1 MQRTGQMGTFSAVF
15 QNHIIMTLQQLE
27 YILAVARHGHFGRA
41 ADACNVTQPT
51 LSAMIGKL
59 EEEIGA
65 KLFDRN
71 HQPICPTPV
80 GEKVVR
86 QAREVLSQ
94 ADNIKDIVLEEKQ
107 SLEGMFR
114 IGILP
119 TIAPYLLP
127 RFFPQLMKRYP
138 KLDIR
143 VREMKTHEIKE
154 ALMQGDI
161 DAGILATIEG
171 LEEYSQ
177 TPLFYEKYVGYVS
190 REDTLFKK
198 EVIRTADVASSSQL
212 WLLDEGH
219 CFRDQMVRFCQM
231 KSSQTSQLAYN
242 LGSMETFMRMVDC
255 GMGITFI
262 PELAAMQL
270 SEPQKELLR
279 PFAIPVPTRQL
290 IMITNRN
297 FIRQNL
303 LEVLVKEIQAAVPKA
318 MWKLGA
324 GQVLV

>member
-1 MQRTGQMGTFSAVF
+1 
-15 QNHIIMTLQQLE
+15 MTLQQLE
-27 YILAVARHGHFGRA
+27 YTLAVARHSHFGRA

-71 HQPICPTPV
+71 RQPICPTPV
-80 GEKVVR
+80 GERVIQR
-86 QAREVLSQ
+86 AREVLNQ
-94 ADNIKDIVLEEKQ
+94 ADSIRDIVKEEQQ
-107 SLEGMFR
+107 SIQGIFR
-114 IGILP
+114 VGILP

-127 RFFPQLMKRYP
+127 RFFPQLMKKYP
-138 KLDIR
+138 ALDIR
-143 VREMKTHEIKE
+143 VQEMKTHQIKS
-154 ALMQGDI
+154 ALLQGDI

-190 REDTLFKK
+190 REDSLFKK
-198 EVIRTADVASSSQL
+198 EVLRTADVASSDQL

-242 LGSMETFMRMVDC
+242 LGSMETFMRMVES

-262 PELAAMQL
+262 PELASIQL

-279 PFAIPVPTRQL
+279 PFAILVPTRQL

-297 FIRQNL
+297 FIRQTL
-303 LEVLVKEIQAAVPKA
+303 LDVVVKEIQASVPKE
-318 MWKLGA
+318 MLKLKG

>member
-1 MQRTGQMGTFSAVF
+1 
-15 QNHIIMTLQQLE
+15 MTLQQLE

-71 HQPICPTPV
+71 RQPICPTPV
-80 GEKVVR
+80 GERVISRAK
-86 QAREVLSQ
+86 EVLTQ
-94 ADNIKDIVLEEKQ
+94 ADSIRDIVKEEQQ
-107 SLEGMFR
+107 SVGGVFR

-127 RFFPQLMKRYP
+127 RFFPQLMKKYP
-138 KLDIR
+138 ALDIR
-143 VREMKTHEIKE
+143 VQEMKTHRIKE
-154 ALMQGDI
+154 ALLQGDI
-161 DAGILATIEG
+161 DAGVLASIGG
-171 LEEYSQ
+171 LEEYTQ
-177 TPLFYEKYVGYVS
+177 TNLFYEKYVGYVS
-190 REDTLFKK
+190 REDALSKRETL
-198 EVIRTADVASSSQL
+198 RTADVAQSREL

-242 LGSMETFMRMVDC
+242 LGSMETFMRMVES

-290 IMITNRN
+290 IMITRRD
-297 FIRQNL
+297 FIRRTL
-303 LEVLVKEIQAAVPKA
+303 LDVVVKEIQASVPKA
-318 MWKLGA
+318 MLKLGA